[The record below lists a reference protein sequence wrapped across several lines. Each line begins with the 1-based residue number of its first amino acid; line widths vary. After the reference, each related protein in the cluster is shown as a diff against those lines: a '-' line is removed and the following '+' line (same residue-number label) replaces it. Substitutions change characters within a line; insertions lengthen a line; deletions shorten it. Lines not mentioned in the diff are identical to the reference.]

1 MIEQIIGDV
10 MTPSVQTVPPEAT
23 ACDVATLFDDR
34 DIASAIV
41 TDSQTGEYSGI
52 VTDSDIMCQVE
63 TGADTES
70 VRVRTFLSA
79 PLVTIASTQDI
90 HTAATL
96 MKEHSIQRLPV
107 TEGDDLVGMLTVTE
121 LTPYMPRLRNTLLR
135 GRNELV
141 GQ

>member
-1 MIEQIIGDV
+1 M
-10 MTPSVQTVPPEAT
+10 
-23 ACDVATLFDDR
+23 
-34 DIASAIV
+34 

-63 TGADTES
+63 TGADTEF